1 MKTSTKIGLGVL
13 TIAGTYAT
21 INCSEKILGKFE
33 REVTRYKTKKVV
45 KEKFNGNEKLLNI
58 VDDLSDNE
66 LNSLNQIVKNIKI
79 SREKIND
86 MGKKIKDSAGIRL

>member
-1 MKTSTKIGLGVL
+1 MRTCTKTGLGVL

-21 INCSEKILGKFE
+21 INCSENILNKVE

-45 KEKFNGNEKLLNI
+45 KDKFNGNEKLLNI
-58 VDDLSDNE
+58 VDDLSDCE
-66 LNSLNQIVKNIKI
+66 LDSLNQIVKSVKT
-79 SREKIND
+79 SREKIKD

>member
-1 MKTSTKIGLGVL
+1 MSLLKKDWELWGQVFKIGLGVL

-21 INCSEKILGKFE
+21 INWLEKILNKVE
-33 REVTRYKTKKVV
+33 RELTRYKTKKVV

-66 LNSLNQIVKNIKI
+66 LNSLNQIVLLGV
-79 SREKIND
+79 D
-86 MGKKIKDSAGIRL
+86 

>member
-1 MKTSTKIGLGVL
+1 MFKIGLGVL

-21 INCSEKILGKFE
+21 INWLEKILNKVE
-33 REVTRYKTKKVV
+33 RELTRYKTKKVV

-66 LNSLNQIVKNIKI
+66 LNSLNQIVKNVKI